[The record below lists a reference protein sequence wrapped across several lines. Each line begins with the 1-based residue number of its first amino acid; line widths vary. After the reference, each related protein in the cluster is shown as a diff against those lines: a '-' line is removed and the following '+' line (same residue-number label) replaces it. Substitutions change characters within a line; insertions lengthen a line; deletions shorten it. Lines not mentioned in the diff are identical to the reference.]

1 MSWGWIPIHGHPHG
15 FLFALDWT
23 LRLRCRML
31 SSTDTIAAPATPTGV
46 SAIALVRASGPRA
59 GELAREIFGA
69 TPLPRTAVHG
79 DFRDRHGA
87 IVDDVVGV
95 FFAGPNSYTGEDTL
109 EISCHGN
116 PFIVRKI
123 MDDLVARGCR
133 WAEPGEFTR
142 RAFLNGRLE
151 LTQAEAVMDLL
162 HARSEAALEAANR
175 QLRGALGRHL
185 ARLTAKLVDV
195 LARLEAYIDFP
206 EEDLPPEDR
215 DFVLREIDDLASE
228 TARLVATGHYGEML
242 RHGIRTVIVGETNA
256 GKSSVLNRLLGENRV
271 LVSPEPGTTR
281 DYIEAEWVVGRHWLR
296 LVDTAGFREP
306 GSEIE
311 QMGMEKSLEQIGQ
324 ADLFLWVVDG
334 TRPLPLLPPA
344 AAKCLNQKNTVLV
357 ANKSDLPSYRAPT
370 GTKENIP
377 AIKFS
382 AKTGD
387 GLDDLMKRI
396 EQLSEGFALAIGEDQ
411 LAVSARHAEALAR
424 AHKGFQ
430 DAAIG
435 MKEKK
440 PIELLA
446 SDLRESMAA
455 IGEISGKL
463 DNERILDRLFAS
475 FCIGK

>member
-1 MSWGWIPIHGHPHG
+1 
-15 FLFALDWT
+15 
-23 LRLRCRML
+23 ML
-31 SSTDTIAAPATPTGV
+31 SSTDTIAAPATPAGV

-59 GELAREIFGA
+59 AELAQEIFGT
-69 TPLPRTAVHG
+69 TPLPRTAIHG
-79 DFRDRHGA
+79 DYRDGQGG
-87 IVDDVVGV
+87 IVDDVVGI

-123 MDDLVARGCR
+123 IDDLVARGCR
-133 WAEPGEFTR
+133 CAEPGEFTR

-151 LTQAEAVMDLL
+151 LTQAEAVMDLI

-185 ARLTAKLVDV
+185 ARLAAKLVDV

-215 DFVLREIDDLASE
+215 DFVLREIDDLACE

-242 RHGIRTVIVGETNA
+242 RHGIRTVIIGETNA

-281 DYIEAEWVVGRHWLR
+281 DYIEAEWVAGRHWLR
-296 LVDTAGFREP
+296 LVDTAGFRQP

-334 TRPLPLLPPA
+334 TRPPPLLPPA
-344 AAKCLNQKNTVLV
+344 AAKCLNHKNAVLV
-357 ANKSDLPSYRAPT
+357 ANKCDLSGYCAPA
-370 GTKENIP
+370 GTNGNIP
-377 AIKFS
+377 VIKFS
-382 AKTGD
+382 ARTGD
-387 GLDDLMKRI
+387 GLDDLKKGI
-396 EQLSEGFALAIGEDQ
+396 EQLAEGFALAIGDDQ
-411 LAVSARHAEALAR
+411 LAVSARHAEALTR
-424 AHKGFQ
+424 AHKGFK
-430 DAAIG
+430 DAALG
-435 MKEKK
+435 MKENK

-463 DNERILDRLFAS
+463 DNERVLDRLFAS

>member
-1 MSWGWIPIHGHPHG
+1 
-15 FLFALDWT
+15 
-23 LRLRCRML
+23 ML

-95 FFAGPNSYTGEDTL
+95 FFAGPNSYTGEDAL

-151 LTQAEAVMDLL
+151 LTQAEAVMDLI

-185 ARLTAKLVDV
+185 ARLAAKLVDV

-215 DFVLREIDDLASE
+215 DFVLREIDDLARE

-296 LVDTAGFREP
+296 LVDTAGFRQP

-311 QMGMEKSLEQIGQ
+311 QMGMEKSLEQIGR

-344 AAKCLNQKNTVLV
+344 AAKCLNHKNTVLV
-357 ANKSDLPSYRAPT
+357 ANKSDLPGYRAPT

-411 LAVSARHAEALAR
+411 LSVSARHAEALAR